1 MLWEEIWSAEWLATD
16 RQNEQEKQDRNKFLA
31 RILAGTVVSKTGN
44 VLEVPAWYSFHYTS
58 VPSF

>member
-1 MLWEEIWSAEWLATD
+1 MLREEVWSAEWLAPD

-44 VLEVPAWYSFHYTS
+44 VLEVPTWYSFHYTS